1 MDILDHD
8 SDYKGS
14 DIQNIDERK
23 NPQFSGGEHAWDL
36 ITRHD
41 QAAAS
46 GLYLFTV
53 ENLDNESLSY
63 GDIKEGNFLI
73 IK

>member
-1 MDILDHD
+1 VDILDHD

-41 QAAAS
+41 QAVAS

-53 ENLDNESLSY
+53 KDLVNGSSSFGETREGKFLV
-63 GDIKEGNFLI
+63 IK
-73 IK
+73 